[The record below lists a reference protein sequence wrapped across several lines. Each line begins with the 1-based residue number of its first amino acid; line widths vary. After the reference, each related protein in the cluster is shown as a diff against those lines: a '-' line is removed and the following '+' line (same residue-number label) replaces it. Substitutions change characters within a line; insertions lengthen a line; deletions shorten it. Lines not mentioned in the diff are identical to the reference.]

1 MKEKNSGTSDQELP
15 AEDQIAPVIIDE
27 AEKPKE
33 KSTPKKKGMQT
44 LLQKVGLSLLFLLI
58 GMLIATLV
66 LYLPAASKLKDVQ
79 GELGSAQAEVD
90 RLTSVEAAYAQLQDQ
105 HALTTSQLGVYKTI
119 SDLGLLESALLSGD
133 TTRVSQQLRYV
144 EDDLNRMQMTGFAD
158 IQQRLVSQFRKVKAS
173 AASDPQTALKEVL
186 VLREDLRLFAEKYE

>member
-1 MKEKNSGTSDQELP
+1 MKEKNSGTGEQELP

-27 AEKPKE
+27 GKQSPK
-33 KSTPKKKGMQT
+33 KTTPKKKGFQT
-44 LLQKVGLSLLFLLI
+44 LMQKVGLSLLFLLI

-66 LYLPAASKLKDVQ
+66 LYLPAASKLKDMQ
-79 GELGSAQAEVD
+79 SELSSAQSEVE
-90 RLTSVEAAYAQLQDQ
+90 RLTTVEAAYAQLQDQ
-105 HALTTSQLGVYKTI
+105 HAQVTSELGVYKTI

-158 IQQRLVSQFRKVKAS
+158 IQQRLVSQFRKVKTS
-173 AASDPQTALKEVL
+173 AASDAQTALKEVL
-186 VLREDLRLFAEKYE
+186 VLREDLRLFAEKFE